1 MPPRIIGTEARKLKT
16 LLFDLDGT
24 LTDPREGITRC
35 IAHALQRMGSTPP
48 PLDELLFAI
57 GPPLRGSFAKLLN
70 TDDAAA
76 VEAAIA
82 AYRERFSTVG
92 LFENALY
99 PDIRATLVEARA
111 RGHGI
116 FLATAKP
123 IVFAT
128 RILDHFELTPY
139 FDGAYGSELDGRR
152 DDKTELLAHLMAERH
167 LKPAQCVMI
176 GDRSHDMV
184 AARNHGIGALG
195 VTWGY
200 GSRDELMRAGAHAL
214 CDAPA
219 HILDHASSTF
229 EWH

>member
-1 MPPRIIGTEARKLKT
+1 VKA

-35 IAHALQRMGSTPP
+35 IAHALEKMGRQAP
-48 PLDELLFAI
+48 PLDDLLFAI
-57 GPPLRGSFAKLLN
+57 GPPLRGSFAKLLA
-70 TDDAAA
+70 TEDGGA

-82 AYRERFSTVG
+82 AYRERFSTIG

-99 PDIRATLVEARA
+99 PGTRDTLVEARA
-111 RGHGI
+111 RGHAI
-116 FLATAKP
+116 FLATSKP

-128 RILDHFELTPY
+128 RILDHFDLMTL

-152 DDKTELLAHLMAERH
+152 DDKTELLAHLLAERKLEAAH
-167 LKPAQCVMI
+167 CVMI

-184 AARNHGIGALG
+184 AARNHGMTGLG

-200 GSRDELMRAGAHAL
+200 GSRDELTRAGAHAL
-214 CDAPA
+214 CDSPS
-219 HILDHASSTF
+219 HILDFAR
-229 EWH
+229 ELPLVPR

>member
-1 MPPRIIGTEARKLKT
+1 MKT

-24 LTDPREGITRC
+24 LTDPKEGITRC
-35 IAHALQRMGSTPP
+35 IAHALERMGATSP
-48 PLDELLFAI
+48 PLDDLRFAI

-70 TDDAAA
+70 TEDSVA

-82 AYRERFSTVG
+82 AYRERFSTIG

-99 PDIRATLVEARA
+99 PGIRETLAEARS
-111 RGHGI
+111 RGHAI
-116 FLATAKP
+116 FLATSKP

-128 RILDHFELTPY
+128 RILGHFQLASL

-152 DDKTELLAHLMAERH
+152 DDKTELLAHLLAEQK
-167 LKPAQCVMI
+167 LQPAHCVMI

-184 AARNHGIGALG
+184 AARNHGITGLG

-200 GSRDELMRAGAHAL
+200 GSRDELVQAGAHAL
-214 CDAPA
+214 CDSPLR
-219 HILDHASSTF
+219 ILDHASVLARAS
-229 EWH
+229 H

>member
-1 MPPRIIGTEARKLKT
+1 MKT

-24 LTDPREGITRC
+24 LTDPKEGITRC
-35 IAHALQRMGSTPP
+35 IAHALTRMGSAPP
-48 PLDELLFAI
+48 PLEDLRFAI

-70 TDDAAA
+70 TDDGAA

-99 PDIRATLVEARA
+99 PGIRETLAEARA
-111 RGHGI
+111 RGHLV
-116 FLATAKP
+116 FLATSKP

-128 RILDHFELTPY
+128 RILDHFELTP
-139 FDGAYGSELDGRR
+139 FFHGAYGSELDGKR
-152 DDKTELLAHLMAERH
+152 DDKTELLAHLLAERK
-167 LKPAQCVMI
+167 LEAGQCVMI

-200 GSRDELMRAGAHAL
+200 GSREELLQAGAHAL
-214 CDAPA
+214 CEAPA
-219 HILDHASSTF
+219 DLLNHASGVNG
-229 EWH
+229 